1 MFLCVSMAVYMRQ
14 SRYRS
19 QRINLGYLSLS
30 STLIES
36 VSLLFAWHFWGFFC
50 LYISSCVGTLRLQ
63 TILGIIMP
71 SSTWVVGIGI
81 YILTLAWQ
89 AFYPMCQHPHTLF
102 PTWLQSFLSPVFP
115 RLPFLLS
122 FSSFWWEPVC
132 VYSQP
137 ILVPG
142 IPTVIGETNYPCCS
156 PRYKWCLSSAKNHFL
171 LFYFNQLGFLS

>member
-1 MFLCVSMAVYMRQ
+1 MHVLMFLCVSMAVYMRQ

-63 TILGIIMP
+63 TILGIVMP

-115 RLPFLLS
+115 RLP
-122 FSSFWWEPVC
+122 
-132 VYSQP
+132 
-137 ILVPG
+137 ILVIFLILLMGARLCVFTANTGTWNP
-142 IPTVIGETNYPCCS
+142 NCYL
-156 PRYKWCLSSAKNHFL
+156 RDKLSL
-171 LFYFNQLGFLS
+171 LFTQI